1 MAKKSEAVKHLEA
14 LAMDAQRAKYP
25 NFPETARPKPR
36 YSDAT
41 ANGLQKCI
49 IDFLRFSGWQCERIA
64 VTGRYIDNSK
74 VVTDVLGNKRK
85 IGSGK
90 YIPSS
95 MQRGS
100 ADLSATIAGRSVKIE
115 VKIGRDKQSDAQ
127 KEYQRQVEQAGGS
140 YWLVKTFEGFLI
152 MYNDFIKKAPEQAAS
167 GAKG

>member
-1 MAKKSEAVKHLEA
+1 MAKSEAVKHLEA
-14 LAMDAQRAKYP
+14 IAMDAQRAKYP
-25 NFPETARPKPR
+25 NFPESARPRPK

-127 KEYQRQVEQAGGS
+127 KEYQRQVERAGGIYIIATS
-140 YWLVKTFEGFLI
+140 FELFHQWYKNFLPI
-152 MYNDFIKKAPEQAAS
+152 PTT
-167 GAKG
+167 